1 MIPNQTDDFE
11 RVTVKVL
18 PDGRVSRRD
27 AAKYLGR
34 TTKTL
39 AAWACEERG
48 PRPIKAGGR
57 CFYWLSDLQAFAR
70 GDAQGAA

>member
-1 MIPNQTDDFE
+1 MNIE
-11 RVTVKVL
+11 HLKIRVL

-27 AAKYLGR
+27 AAIFLARDPR
-34 TTKTL
+34 TL
-39 AAWACEERG
+39 ESWARVGKG

-57 CFYWLSDLQAFAR
+57 CFYWLSDLQAFAQ